1 MHKLPFFVLNEVKS
15 LSLDFTTVAIYNYCY
30 MKHNNESIQEF
41 RGILR
46 QLETEMARNLS
57 EETQCCG
64 VTLSQCHLLI
74 ETGSRDSASLGDLAE
89 ALELDKSTL
98 SRTVESLVQCGFV
111 KRDEDTTNRR
121 KVSITL
127 TREGATKT
135 DTINANCNTF
145 YSEVFSKI
153 PAEKHEQIIESLSL
167 LANAMKKCRKKPE
180 GTCCANK

>member
-1 MHKLPFFVLNEVKS
+1 
-15 LSLDFTTVAIYNYCY
+15 
-30 MKHNNESIQEF
+30 MKQNNESIQEF

-46 QLETEMARNLS
+46 QLEAEMERNLS

-64 VTLSQCHLLI
+64 VTLPQCHLLI
-74 ETGSRDSASLGDLAE
+74 ETGSRESASLGDLAD
-89 ALELDKSTL
+89 ALEVDKSTL
-98 SRTVESLVQCGFV
+98 SRTVESLVQRGFV
-111 KRDEDTTNRR
+111 KRDEDSTNRR

-127 TREGATKT
+127 TSEGATKT
-135 DTINANCNTF
+135 ETINTNCNTF

-153 PAEKHEQIIESLSL
+153 PTEKHEQIIESLSL